1 MQFHTSVS
9 KNNSSKPKGFTLI
22 ELLMVISIILI
33 LAGITFGVS
42 RGVQNAQ
49 ARAKARAELANI
61 SQSLEQYKSVNG
73 DYPWVTGTNEVDR
86 AKEFA
91 KALMGWKEFLQSG
104 TSTGSGVTYE
114 DKVDV
119 PSSGPRSFIDP
130 EKLSYSG
137 ILPTES
143 NEKPT
148 DLYFTDPWGNE
159 YIYNYKNSASGAW
172 DNFGYVL
179 YSIGPDNSHVG
190 VSSDGILD
198 ATLRQNSK
206 NADNI
211 YAGE

>member
-42 RGVQNAQ
+42 RGAQNAQ
-49 ARAKARAELANI
+49 ARAKAKAELALI

-73 DYPWVTGTNEVDR
+73 DYPWVNGEPE
-86 AKEFA
+86 EFA
-91 KALMGWKEFLQSG
+91 KALMGWKEFSRSG
-104 TSTGSGVTYE
+104 TSAGSGITYE

-137 ILPTES
+137 ILPSGS
-143 NEKPT
+143 NEVPT

-159 YIYNYKNSASGAW
+159 YIYSYRTSASGAW

-179 YSIGPDNSHVG
+179 YSKGSDNSHVE
-190 VSSDGILD
+190 VSRDGILD

>member
-1 MQFHTSVS
+1 MQFHSPLSQHNFS
-9 KNNSSKPKGFTLI
+9 KHKGFTLI
-22 ELLMVISIILI
+22 ELLMVIAVILI

-73 DYPWVTGTNEVDR
+73 DYPWVNDEPE
-86 AKEFA
+86 EFA

-137 ILPTES
+137 ILPSDS
-143 NEKPT
+143 NEVPT
-148 DLYFTDPWGNE
+148 NLYFTDPWGNE

-179 YSIGPDNSHVG
+179 YSIGPDNSHVE

>member
-1 MQFHTSVS
+1 MLYNLPHRHSLS
-9 KNNSSKPKGFTLI
+9 KRQQGFTLI
-22 ELLMVISIILI
+22 ELLMVIAVILI
-33 LAGITFGVS
+33 LAGITFGIS

-49 ARAKARAELANI
+49 ARAKAKAELAII

-73 DYPWVTGTNEVDR
+73 DYPWVNNVP
-86 AKEFA
+86 KEFA
-91 KALMGWKEFLQSG
+91 KALMGWKEFNQSMENG
-104 TSTGSGVTYE
+104 EISVDYE

-119 PSSGPRSFIDP
+119 PSSGPRAFIDP

-143 NEKPT
+143 NEMPT
-148 DLYFTDPWGNE
+148 NLIFTDPWSNE
-159 YIYNYKNSASGAW
+159 YIYMYRISDSGTW

-179 YSIGPDNSHVG
+179 YSKGSDNSHVA
-190 VSSDGILD
+190 VAANGILD

>member
-1 MQFHTSVS
+1 
-9 KNNSSKPKGFTLI
+9 
-22 ELLMVISIILI
+22 MVISIILI

-49 ARAKARAELANI
+49 ARTKAKAELAII

-73 DYPWVTGTNEVDR
+73 DYPWVTEINEVAR

-91 KALMGWKEFLQSG
+91 KALMGWKEFSRSG
-104 TSTGSGVTYE
+104 TSAGSGITYE

-143 NEKPT
+143 DVIPAE
-148 DLYFTDPWGNE
+148 LYFIDPWGNE
-159 YIYNYKNSASGAW
+159 YIYNYKTSASGAW
-172 DNFGYVL
+172 NNFGYVL
-179 YSIGPDNSHVG
+179 YSKGSDNSHVAVAG
-190 VSSDGILD
+190 NGILD

>member
-22 ELLMVISIILI
+22 ELLMVIAIILI

-61 SQSLEQYKSVNG
+61 SQSLEQFKSVNG
-73 DYPWVTGTNEVDR
+73 DYPWITGTNEVAR

-91 KALMGWKEFLQSG
+91 KALMGWKEFSRSG
-104 TSTGSGVTYE
+104 ISAGSGITYE

-143 NEKPT
+143 DVIPA

-159 YIYNYKNSASGAW
+159 YIYNYRTPASGAW
-172 DNFGYVL
+172 NNFGYVL
-179 YSIGPDNSHVG
+179 YSKGSDNNHAAVAG
-190 VSSDGILD
+190 NGILD

>member
-1 MQFHTSVS
+1 
-9 KNNSSKPKGFTLI
+9 
-22 ELLMVISIILI
+22 MVIAVILV
-33 LAGITFGVS
+33 LAGVTFGVS

-73 DYPWVTGTNEVDR
+73 DYPWVNDEPN
-86 AKEFA
+86 EFA
-91 KALMGWKEFLQSG
+91 KALMGWKEFSRSG
-104 TSTGSGVTYE
+104 TSAGSGVTYE

-148 DLYFTDPWGNE
+148 DLYFTDPWGND
-159 YIYNYKNSASGAW
+159 YIYSYRTSATGAW

-179 YSIGPDNSHVG
+179 YSKGSDSSHTAVAG
-190 VSSDGILD
+190 NGILD
-198 ATLRQNSK
+198 ATLRQDSK

>member
-1 MQFHTSVS
+1 MQFYTT
-9 KNNSSKPKGFTLI
+9 SSKRNSFKYGGFTLI
-22 ELLMVISIILI
+22 ELLMVIAVILI

-73 DYPWVTGTNEVDR
+73 DYPWVTGTNEVAR

-159 YIYNYKNSASGAW
+159 YIYKYKSSASGDW
-172 DNFGYVL
+172 NNFGYVL
-179 YSIGPDNSHVG
+179 YSKGSDSSHVA
-190 VSSDGILD
+190 VSIDGILD